1 MPRAPFPGYLKDDD
15 QIPPDY
21 GGSSPYRL
29 GEHPYEVG
37 LTNMIDD
44 LENASSSNSD
54 ELEHSHDDV
63 ARVPSAPT
71 EVRTNDVENIN
82 FQRRSTGIR
91 AGQQLVQSLM
101 PEKKTAR
108 RILSG

>member
-1 MPRAPFPGYLKDDD
+1 MKDDD
-15 QIPPDY
+15 QIPPEY

-29 GEHPYEVG
+29 GEHPYEVD
-37 LTNMIDD
+37 LVNMIDVLQNNSRRCTSSVLGD
-44 LENASSSNSD
+44 PLDTMSAAPSSSLGVHGN
-54 ELEHSHDDV
+54 E
-63 ARVPSAPT
+63 A
-71 EVRTNDVENIN
+71 ENN
-82 FQRRSTGIR
+82 YQRSTGFR